1 MPRSDRPVALVT
13 GARRGIGRHLAE
25 CYLRRGWVVAGCA
38 LHTSDLSDD
47 HYADFPL
54 DVADEAA
61 VVAMFADITRRFG
74 RLDYLVNSAG
84 VASMNHA
91 MLTPTASAESLLRTN
106 VLGTFVLCREGAKLM
121 RRARAGRIVN
131 LSSVAVPLRLEGEA
145 MYAASKAAVETFTR
159 VFAREV
165 APFGISCNA
174 VGPGPVATALIAGV
188 PDEMLRTLVERQ
200 AVRAM
205 ATVDDVRA
213 AVDLFLLAEGAQIT
227 GQVVYLG
234 GVG

>member
-1 MPRSDRPVALVT
+1 MPRSDRPVALVS

-25 CYLRRGWVVAGCA
+25 CYLRRGWAVAGCSRHA
-38 LHTSDLSDD
+38 SDL
-47 HYADFPL
+47 ADPEYIDFAL
-54 DVADEAA
+54 DVADEGA
-61 VVAMFADITRRFG
+61 VVSMLGAVAQRFG
-74 RLDYLVNSAG
+74 RLDYLVNCAG

-91 MLTPTASAESLLRTN
+91 LLTPAAAVEAMLRTN
-106 VLGTFVLCREGAKLM
+106 VLGTFVLCRESAKLM

-131 LSSVAVPLRLEGEA
+131 LSSVAVPLRVEGEA

-165 APFGISCNA
+165 APFGITCNA

-188 PDEMLRTLVERQ
+188 PEGKIQALIERQ

-213 AVDLFLLAEGAQIT
+213 GVDLFLLAEGAQLT